1 MVKHRTPFDPVRLGN
16 PEQSRARKERF
27 LCRQAEG
34 LGFTLT
40 PVEQK
45 VS

>member
-1 MVKHRTPFDPVRLGN
+1 MNSTGHYA
-16 PEQSRARKERF
+16 EQSRARKERC
-27 LCRQAEG
+27 LRRQAEG

-40 PVEQK
+40 PVEQE